1 MFILGRQYAAAT
13 RVKSTIN
20 SVCSA
25 ILLSFAIRI
34 SPNDP
39 YDRYKYFSN
48 LENLLDI
55 RDRRGRLLDT
65 CHFLV
70 NCVTKGPINECVL
83 IIYYPLYRSCKCS
96 GGNSFII
103 SGCASMYCRI
113 VVLLSA
119 RYEWSIK
126 FLCASCP
133 NLIEARIQCLK
144 YTRHGSN
151 VSSQIFSTP
160 QRPYL
165 KDIRTLFII
174 IYSV

>member
-1 MFILGRQYAAAT
+1 
-13 RVKSTIN
+13 
-20 SVCSA
+20 
-25 ILLSFAIRI
+25 
-34 SPNDP
+34 
-39 YDRYKYFSN
+39 
-48 LENLLDI
+48 
-55 RDRRGRLLDT
+55 LLDT

-144 YTRHGSN
+144 YTRQGSN
-151 VSSQIFSTP
+151 ESSQIFSTP

-165 KDIRTLFII
+165 KGIRTLFIRM
-174 IYSV
+174 YSVCVVLEWVFEYLWCQSSSDLIRSRRYSSSVNLTHIMA